1 MSQLTKDQLDG
12 LKKLFSYEIP
22 VGLISKFPSNAGEKA
37 NLPFVGHTAITA
49 ILNEQDPEW
58 KWEPM
63 ARDQNGMPMLDANGG
78 LWGYMT
84 VHGKTLPEYG
94 AAYTAIEPGD
104 KTNKGR
110 EYTKQN
116 VVDAHQND
124 VMSAIANFLCRG
136 AMRFGIAIDMWA
148 KVDLSLAKEPEG
160 QNLLSESQ
168 LSELSKA
175 LSLVANKAGALKYL
189 KSKLGTD
196 EIDKLTESQF
206 GSAMELIGSVPKLT
220 DAMSAQAKDV
230 FYKQIIDAKFV
241 PVEILKAL
249 NFSDDGLTY
258 AQKVEMTDY
267 IKILKEKKH
276 D

>member
-1 MSQLTKDQLDG
+1 MSQLTEDQLDG
-12 LKKLFSYEIP
+12 LKKLFSYEVP
-22 VGLISKFPSNAGEKA
+22 LGLISKFPSNAGEKA

-63 ARDQNGMPMLDANGG
+63 ARDQNGMPLLDANGG

-94 AAYTAIEPGD
+94 AAYTAIELGD

-116 VVDAHQND
+116 IVDAHQND

-160 QNLLSESQ
+160 QELLSETQ
-168 LSELSKA
+168 MKEFAHA
-175 LSLVANKAGALKYL
+175 LSLVANKAGALKYI

-206 GSAMELIGSVPKLT
+206 GQAMELIGSVPKLT
-220 DAMSAQAKDV
+220 DIMSAQAKDV

-258 AQKVEMTDY
+258 AQKVEMGEW
-267 IKILKEKKH
+267 IKILKEKAA
-276 D
+276 